1 MESDTS
7 ALFLKIKKEDV
18 LKVKDDLIRL
28 YDWELT
34 ARGVYFQEMRK
45 FDGEIFETIKWLY
58 EQEEWHT
65 RAIGMLLNKANII
78 VKEHPVDVPKL
89 SSDSNTIIQMDVD
102 FEHKTV
108 VDYKKTAAKT
118 SGAVK
123 EILLF
128 IMQEEIRHVDRLEAY
143 LKK

>member
-7 ALFLKIKKEDV
+7 KLFLKVTKEDV
-18 LKVKDDLIRL
+18 LKVKDELIAL

-34 ARGVYFQEMRK
+34 AKGVYFQEMRK

-78 VKEHPVDVPKL
+78 VKEHPVSIPKFGAD
-89 SSDSNTIIQMDVD
+89 SDKILQMDVD

-108 VDYKKTAAKT
+108 LDYKRTSAKT

-123 EILLF
+123 EILWS
-128 IMQEEIRHVDRLEAY
+128 IMEEEIVHVARLEEY

>member
-1 MESDTS
+1 MENDTS
-7 ALFLKIKKEDV
+7 ALFTKATKEDV
-18 LKVKDDLIRL
+18 LKVKEELIKL

-34 ARGVYFQEMRK
+34 AKGVYFQEMRK
-45 FDGEIFETIKWLY
+45 FDGDIFETIKWLY

-78 VKEHPVDVPKL
+78 VKEHPVTLPKL
-89 SSDSNTIIQMDVD
+89 GSDSNVILQMDVD

-108 VDYKKTAAKT
+108 LDYKATAAKT

-128 IMQEEIRHVDRLEAY
+128 IMDEEIHHVARLEEY